1 MRSRDRFE
9 MSLHEAAR
17 LNRPDMVL
25 ALLEA
30 GADIERSDEEGR
42 TPLCLA
48 ALYGSK
54 ETLKALIG
62 AGADVNARIEH
73 STFVGAQRQQTGFLR
88 QVAGTT
94 ALHLAAEAGRRYATP
109 NAPDHLGCAQLLLAY
124 GSDVGAE
131 ELTKETR
138 IIAGVKCDEPHL
150 VSSFVPLNYA
160 GTLEMAKLLVAHRS
174 PRSTSDSPIVSA
186 VRMLEGCRGLDIAA
200 FLFKEGYELTE
211 GACAVMKWLGIPPGM
226 LIHRAYEMRAGE
238 RHKRLE
244 RQLRQASPG
253 SRMRL

>member
-1 MRSRDRFE
+1 MNSAD
-9 MSLHEAAR
+9 L
-17 LNRPDMVL
+17 VL

-30 GADIERSDEEGR
+30 GAGIERADDEGR
-42 TPLCLA
+42 TPLCVA
-48 ALYGSK
+48 ALYGAK
-54 ETLKALIG
+54 EALRALIG

-73 STFVGAQRQQTGFLR
+73 STFVGAQRQQTGLLR

-94 ALHLAAEAGRRYATP
+94 ALHLSAEAGRRYVTP
-109 NAPDHLGCAQLLLAY
+109 NGSDHLGCAQLLLAS

-138 IIAGVKCDEPHL
+138 VIAGVRCDEPHP

-160 GTLEMAKLLVAHRS
+160 GTLEMAKLFVAHRS
-174 PRSTSDSPIVSA
+174 PRNTSDSPIVSA
-186 VRMLEGCRGLDIAA
+186 VRMLEGSRGLDIAA
-200 FLFKEGYELTE
+200 FLLTEGYELTE
-211 GACAVMKWLGIPPGM
+211 GACAVMRWVGIPPGM
-226 LIHRAYEMRAGE
+226 LINRAYELRAGE

>member
-1 MRSRDRFE
+1 MRSRDRSG
-9 MSLHEAAR
+9 MSLHEASR
-17 LNRPDMVL
+17 LNSADLVL

-30 GADIERSDEEGR
+30 GADIERPDDEGR

-48 ALYGSK
+48 ALYGAK
-54 ETLKALIG
+54 EALRALIG

-73 STFVGAQRQQTGFLR
+73 STFVGAQRQQTRLLR

-109 NAPDHLGCAQLLLAY
+109 NAPDHLGCAQLLLAS

-138 IIAGVKCDEPHL
+138 VIAGVRCEEPHL

-160 GTLEMAKLLVAHRS
+160 GTLEMAKLIVAHRS
-174 PRSTSDSPIVSA
+174 PRSTGDSPIVSA
-186 VRMLEGCRGLDIAA
+186 VRMLKGRRGLDIAA
-200 FLFKEGYELTE
+200 FLFTEGYELTE
-211 GACAVMKWLGIPPGM
+211 GACAVMKWVGIPPDR

-238 RHKRLE
+238 RHKRFE
-244 RQLRQASPG
+244 GRLRQVSPG

>member
-17 LNRPDMVL
+17 LNRPDLVL

-30 GADIERSDEEGR
+30 GADIERPDEEGR

-88 QVAGTT
+88 QVIGTT
-94 ALHLAAEAGRRYATP
+94 ALHLAAAAGGRYSTP
-109 NAPDHLGCAQLLLAY
+109 MCPDHLGCAQLLLAA
-124 GSDVGAE
+124 GSNVGAE
-131 ELTKETR
+131 EVTTETR
-138 IIAGVKCDEPHL
+138 VAAGVICDEPQL
-150 VSSFVPLNYA
+150 VRTFVPLNYA
-160 GTLEMAKLLVAHRS
+160 GTLEMAKLLVAHGS
-174 PRSTSDSPIVSA
+174 PRNRSDSPIVSV
-186 VRMLEGCRGLDIAA
+186 VRMLQGRSGLDIAA
-200 FLFKEGYELTE
+200 FLLKEGYELTE
-211 GACAVMKWLGIPPGM
+211 GACAVMAWVGIQPGM